1 VDKDQEGLKD
11 LRVMQH
17 KVLQVLQVTQHQ
29 DLQVL
34 RDQQDLVEIKD
45 L

>member
-1 VDKDQEGLKD
+1 MPHQD
-11 LRVMQH
+11 LRD
-17 KVLQVLQVTQHQ
+17 LQVTQHQ
-29 DLQVL
+29 DLRVL